1 MESLQK
7 FKGIFPAL
15 VTPFTAG
22 DELNLKSLRD
32 IIELNIS
39 AGVNG
44 FYVCGS
50 TGEAFLLSEA
60 ERKAVYETASD
71 AVRGRATLIAHVG
84 CVSTSQTI
92 AFAKYAEQLGYDAVS
107 AVAPFYYKFNF
118 EEIKSHYFKIADSVS
133 LPLIIY
139 NVPVYSG
146 VSLSVSQAS
155 EFLKDDRIIGVKH
168 TSNDYF
174 ALERFKQ
181 AFPDKIIY
189 NGYDEMCLAGL
200 SMGADGAIGS
210 TYNFMADKFLK
221 IRSLFQT
228 GKSDEALK
236 IQHEANRIIS
246 IVCELGVI
254 PSVKEILTQMGYPCG
269 DCRKPFAPLDPE
281 QKKRLKLEVT
291 DKLSL

>member
-1 MESLQK
+1 MIKENRNMQSLQK

-32 IIELNIS
+32 IIEMNLA

-50 TGEAFLLSEA
+50 TGEAFLLTDE
-60 ERKAVYETASD
+60 ERKAVYETAAE
-71 AVRGRATLIAHVG
+71 AVNGRATLIAHVG
-84 CVSTSQTI
+84 CVSTAQTVS
-92 AFAKYAEQLGYDAVS
+92 FAKYAEKLGYDAVS

-118 EEIKSHYFKIADSVS
+118 EEIKAHYFAVADAVS
-133 LPLIIY
+133 LPVVIY
-139 NVPVYSG
+139 NVPVYTG

-155 EFLKDDRIIGVKH
+155 AFLKDERFIGIKH
-168 TSNDYF
+168 TSGDYF

-181 AFPDKIIY
+181 AFPDK
-189 NGYDEMCLAGL
+189 MCLAGL

-221 IRSLFQT
+221 IRSLFQA

-269 DCRKPFAPLDPE
+269 DCRRPFALLDPS
-281 QKKRLKLEVT
+281 QKERLKKEIT
-291 DKLSL
+291 NKL